1 VTNPLPHLLVEE
13 SPLAAQDVEYVEIY
27 ASDERSAAEYFA
39 SSFGFTLIAESA
51 GDGSHS
57 SLLRQGT
64 VQLVIT
70 AGRGTEEFLEA
81 HGDGVADIAFAC
93 DDVNQAFETAVA
105 AGAPVITSGPDE
117 QAVSGLFG
125 TRHTLV
131 TRSAGSR
138 FPAGRTWA
146 RLPQSPVRPV
156 GHIRLLDH
164 VAVVAESG
172 KLADSADYYTSAF
185 ELPRYSDEYVEV
197 GEQGLDSIVVRSP
210 SGGITF
216 TILEQDPAKKP
227 GQLEGFLAR
236 YGGPGVQHLAFLVDD
251 IVSAVRDYGDRG
263 IDFLSTPSAYY
274 GMLADR
280 LPGIQGEIA
289 DLRSANVL
297 ADRDEWGYLL
307 QLFTRSP
314 YQRNTMFYELVQ
326 RRGARGFGGANIKA
340 LYEAVERDGLV
351 AE

>member
-1 VTNPLPHLLVEE
+1 V
-13 SPLAAQDVEYVEIY
+13 AAQDIEYVEVY
-27 ASDERSAAEYFA
+27 TCDEGAAVEYFA
-39 SSFGFTLIAESA
+39 SSFGFTQVAESI

-64 VQLVIT
+64 VQIVVT

-93 DDVNQAFETAVA
+93 DDVAGARDRAVA
-105 AGAPVITSGPDE
+105 EGASVITAESGR

-125 TRHTLV
+125 ARHSLTA
-131 TRSAGSR
+131 RSAGSR
-138 FPAGRTWA
+138 APADRAWT
-146 RLPQSPVRPV
+146 RPQQAPVQPT

-164 VAVVAESG
+164 IAVCVEAGALEDC
-172 KLADSADYYTSAF
+172 ADFYESAF
-185 ELPRYSDEYVEV
+185 GLPRYSSEYVEV

-216 TILEQDPAKKP
+216 TILEQDAQKKP
-227 GQLEGFLAR
+227 GQLEGFLSR

-263 IDFLSTPSAYY
+263 IEFLATPRAYY
-274 GMLADR
+274 EMLTER
-280 LPGIQGEIA
+280 LPTIQGEIA
-289 DLRSANVL
+289 DLRAAHVL

-307 QLFTRSP
+307 QIFTRSP
-314 YQRNTMFYELVQ
+314 YPRNTAFYELVQ

-340 LYEAVERDGLV
+340 LYEAVERDGL
-351 AE
+351 AAG